1 MSINGKEIV
10 SVVNLIANEKQINKE
25 LVFESLESSLAVSLR
40 KDYGKTSL
48 KVKLD
53 RTNGNMTVE
62 LHQVVVADV
71 DYEDDTQIKLS
82 EAKALKSDAVIG
94 DVIVTELP
102 SKDLS
107 RVNAQVFKQVMKQN
121 FKQAERKGAEEH
133 YKDLIGK
140 IYYATVK
147 KVMKNDALVVIDEDV
162 EGLLPLSDANGYHLK
177 PGGKVRVVLERIEAQ
192 KSHQLIFSRSSDMYL
207 KAVLTKEIPAIGDEN
222 IDIVAIAR
230 IKGKRSKVVVKGRIA
245 HIDEM
250 RECIGPKGT
259 RVKEVVNSMNGE
271 QIDFVVYD
279 ADLGTYISNIM
290 EPIKISRVVIDEAD
304 NSVHI
309 IVKDEV
315 VEKYGNMIKNNEE
328 LARQLLSK
336 KVIVETEGKYEEIQ
350 SIKDTNSVQLFMD
363 ELNVDEDLAA
373 ILVEEGFDSIEAV
386 AYAPMDVFLEIEGFD
401 EELVLVLREAANKSI
416 KQYAESD
423 LNSLKTMKVGY
434 LKTLVEAG
442 ITTLSDLADLA
453 TDELLDVLNVSRKEA
468 EEMILEARSVGEEK
482 LNSLDVLKTVKAKH
496 KDALV
501 KSGVSNR
508 DELAELATDELL
520 EILKISKKEAEE
532 MILEAREH
540 WFQ

>member
-10 SVVNLIANEKQINKE
+10 AVVNLIANEKQINKE

-53 RTNGNMTVE
+53 RLNGNMTVE
-62 LHQVVVADV
+62 SHQLVVADV
-71 DYEDDTQIKLS
+71 DYQDDSQIKFS
-82 EAKALKSDAVIG
+82 EARKQKSDVSIG
-94 DVIVTELP
+94 DVIVTQLP
-102 SKDLS
+102 AKDLS

-133 YKDLIGK
+133 YKDLIGN

-147 KVMKNDALVVIDEDV
+147 KIMKNDALIVIDEDV
-162 EGLLPLSDANGYHLK
+162 EGLLPLNDTNGYHLK
-177 PGGKVRVVLERIEAQ
+177 PGSKVKVVLERIEDQ
-192 KSHQLIFSRSSDMYL
+192 KSHQLIFSRSSDLYL

-259 RVKEVVNSMNGE
+259 RVKEVVSSMNGE

-279 ADLGTYISNIM
+279 SDLGVYISNIM
-290 EPIKISRVVIDEAD
+290 EPIKLSRVVIDEAD
-304 NSVHI
+304 NSVHV
-309 IVKDEV
+309 IVKEDV
-315 VEKYGNMIKNNEE
+315 AEKYGNMIKNNEE
-328 LARQLLSK
+328 LAKQLLSK
-336 KVIVETEGKYEEIQ
+336 KVIVETEDKYEQVQ
-350 SIKDTNSVQLFMD
+350 SVKDSKAIQLFVD

-373 ILVEEGFDSIEAV
+373 VLVEEGFDSIESV
-386 AYAPMDVFLEIEGFD
+386 AYAPTEVFLEIDGFD
-401 EELVLVLREAANKSI
+401 EEIATALREAAYSSI
-416 KQYAESD
+416 NQYAESD
-423 LNSLKTMKVGY
+423 LQSLKTMKVSY
-434 LKTLVEAG
+434 LKTLFEAG
-442 ITTLSDLADLA
+442 INTRQLLADLS
-453 TDELLDVLNVSRKEA
+453 TDELLEILSVNTKEA
-468 EEMILEARSVGEEK
+468 QEIILEARTVGDEL
-482 LNSLDVLKTVKAKH
+482 LNSLDVLKTVNQKH
-496 KDALV
+496 KTVLV
-501 KSGVSNR
+501 KFGVSNR

-532 MILEAREH
+532 MILEAREI

>member
-10 SVVNLIANEKQINKE
+10 ALAKMIADEKQIDKE
-25 LVFESLESSLAVSLR
+25 LVLESLESSLAVSLR
-40 KDYGKTSL
+40 KDYGKTAL

-53 RTNGNMTVE
+53 RTNGSMIVE
-62 LHQVVVADV
+62 LHQVVVANV

-82 EAKALKSDAVIG
+82 EAKALKSDAMIG
-94 DVIVTELP
+94 DVIVTVLP
-102 SKDLS
+102 SKPLS

-133 YKDLIGK
+133 YKNFVGN

-147 KVMKNDALVVIDEDV
+147 KIMKNDALLVIDEDV
-162 EGLLPLSDANGYHLK
+162 EGLLPLNEVNGYHLK
-177 PGGKVRVVLERIEAQ
+177 PGGKVKVVLERIEAQ
-192 KSHQLIFSRSSDMYL
+192 KSHQLIFSRSSDLYL

-259 RVKEVVNSMNGE
+259 RVKEVVSSMNGE

-279 ADLGTYISNIM
+279 ANLGTYISNIM
-290 EPIKISRVVIDEAD
+290 EPVKISRVVIDEAD

-309 IVKDEV
+309 IVNDEIF
-315 VEKYGNMIKNNEE
+315 EKYGNMIKNNEE
-328 LARQLLSK
+328 LAKQLLSK
-336 KVIVETEGKYEEIQ
+336 KVVVETEGKYEEIQ
-350 SIKDTNSVQLFMD
+350 SVKDGNAVQLFVD
-363 ELNVDEDLAA
+363 ELNVDEDLAE

-401 EELVLVLREAANKSI
+401 EELGLALREAAQNSI
-416 KQYAESD
+416 KQYADSD
-423 LNSLKTMKVGY
+423 LNSLKSMKIGY
-434 LKTLVEAG
+434 LKTLAVAG
-442 ITTLSDLADLA
+442 ITTRDKLAELA
-453 TDELLDVLNVSRKEA
+453 TDELLDILDVTTKDAQEI
-468 EEMILEARSVGEEK
+468 ILEARSLGDEL
-482 LNSLDVLKTVKAKH
+482 LNSLDVLKTVKANH
-496 KDALV
+496 KEALV

-508 DELAELATDELL
+508 DDLAELATDELL
-520 EILKISKKEAEE
+520 EILKVSKKEAEA
-532 MILEAREH
+532 MILEAREI